1 MFPTKKLY
9 FGNSRKTLP
18 LSSSPSLTA
27 SIDALR
33 VCVCMSSKPR
43 LFVVAGNKQCNAP
56 QGFCN

>member
-1 MFPTKKLY
+1 MMFSAKKLY
-9 FGNSRKTLP
+9 FGNNLKTLS

-43 LFVVAGNKQCNAP
+43 LFVVAGNKPCNAP
-56 QGFCN
+56 Q